1 MPKAVG
7 NATEQMISTALP
19 NYRWPAPTAALMTL
33 CEVMTWIAFGEAVPK
48 QRLSKNEW
56 SRLLPHFNQT
66 SSTGRRLPTRCWI
79 ERNQKWRKRPA
90 PASSN

>member
-1 MPKAVG
+1 MPRAVG

-33 CEVMTWIAFGEAVPK
+33 CEVMTSIAFGEAVPK
-48 QRLSKNEW
+48 QRFTKVNRHDY
-56 SRLLPHFNQT
+56 SRTLIQQIPM
-66 SSTGRRLPTRCWI
+66 GRRLPTRCWI